1 VYTAGNSMCEPLLR
15 TLPQNHSTAV
25 TTSNNGRIIFSA
37 MGTLFMLALLLISPA
52 KAGFG
57 AKCIQTWTK
66 SEKKIDGTY
75 SDLSKCQQSTLGLK
89 SVNDILLGGKGGA
102 EIVGFPSGGGGAGC
116 NGGDS
121 CMEQCQALCCITKG
135 CIYSSVKKD
144 TKTTDYV
151 VYKEEETKFYC
162 RMYSSGVLKN
172 SDSQS
177 SCYHPSSTA
186 QQYTSNCEAI
196 AFRGMGW
203 DVQTY
208 QYFAGLSKDNT
219 EGCVAGDKTLRRR
232 LLSASAGVTIPSPSA
247 VRKSIAKAFKPF
259 KTFKKSLK
267 ENTTGT
273 QLCH

>member
-1 VYTAGNSMCEPLLR
+1 VYTAGNSMCKPLLR

-25 TTSNNGRIIFSA
+25 TTSDNGRIIFSA

-57 AKCIQTWTK
+57 AKCIQSWTK

-75 SDLSKCQQSTLGLK
+75 SDLSLCQQSTLGLK

-102 EIVGFPSGGGGAGC
+102 EIIGIPSGGGGEGC
-116 NGGDS
+116 SGGDS
-121 CMEQCQALCCITKG
+121 CMKQCQALCCITKG

-177 SCYHPSSTA
+177 TCYPPSTDP
-186 QQYTSNCEAI
+186 TFNCEAI
-196 AFRGMGW
+196 ASEGMGW
-203 DVQTY
+203 DANTY
-208 QYFAGLSKDNT
+208 NYFVSIQNDNT
-219 EGCVAGDKTLRRR
+219 CSAKRK
-232 LLSASAGVTIPSPSA
+232 LLQSKVSPVSIPSPSA